1 MNQDKYGNLE
11 MKKTAWYIVLFLSS
25 CFIFYPEQMKAK
37 EVRSAERKVVS
48 LDGVWEIAEGSR
60 DTIPADFSHT
70 VAVPGLADMAEPS
83 FTEVGT
89 KSNQREAFWYRKTF
103 TVDED
108 VDDVALLKIHK
119 ANYGARVF
127 LNQQLVGESLS
138 CFTPL
143 IFDVKKF
150 LRGSGQKNELLI
162 CVGADREGLPKNVP
176 DGWDFEKVRY
186 IPGIYDSVELILSG
200 TPHLV
205 RVQVVPD
212 IDKMAVGL
220 AALIQN
226 AEKSKDV
233 VLHYQI
239 REAAGKKEVAAGK
252 QKLGR
257 LESYQQGEY
266 KLEIPIPNG
275 RLWSPDDPFLYE
287 LVLSTEGDSYITRF
301 GLRSF
306 RFDKETG
313 HAVLNNQP
321 FFMRGTNIC
330 IYRFF
335 EDSQRGDKPWRKEW
349 ARQVLRRFKEMNWNS
364 IRYCIGFPPEIWY
377 EVADEEGFLIQ
388 DEFPIWYL
396 DKWPAE
402 LQAEHLVGPFTD
414 WMRERWNHPCVVI
427 WDAQNET
434 SSQGQTIKAIEAVRS
449 LDLSNRPWDNG
460 WDPPQGPTDSFET
473 HPYPMGL
480 SYFNKGTPVFR
491 LENFA
496 RIPGRPGLEVE
507 GFGWIFKGNAR
518 ENQSNQPII
527 INEYGWLWLNRDGTP
542 TTLSKNV
549 YAELLGPDATVPQLR
564 ETYAR
569 YLAAMTEF
577 WRCHRECAAVLHFCG
592 LGYSRPDGQTSD
604 HFLDLE
610 SLELEPHFKK
620 IVGDAFSPVGLM
632 IDDWAE
638 YFHPGEKRVIPVII
652 INDLYTDWSGK
663 IQLRIQKD
671 RETLAE
677 EVQSCSVKAL
687 GKEKVTFELSVP
699 QQSGAY
705 KLIAERSDAAGKSI
719 CSIRD
724 FKILSQEEKLAL
736 QVYPITS
743 VPVVSSI
750 VTIDGSSYPPE
761 YAVDADLTTRWSSEF
776 SDPQWITLDLGEVFP
791 ISKVKLTWET
801 AYAKSYFIQV
811 SKDNRSWEKVYHT
824 DQGDGGVDEI
834 VFDPREARYVRL
846 IGLQRGTE
854 YGYSLFDFRIFR

>member
-1 MNQDKYGNLE
+1 MHQDTYGKST
-11 MKKTAWYIVLFLSS
+11 MKKTAWFIGLFLCS
-25 CFIFYPEQMKAK
+25 CFILYPGQVKAK
-37 EVRSAERKVVS
+37 EVRSAERKVIP
-48 LDGVWEIAEGSR
+48 LDGVWEIAEGSLEA
-60 DTIPADFSHT
+60 IPADFSHT
-70 VAVPGLADMAEPS
+70 VAVPGLADMAEPA

-103 TVDED
+103 TIDKDVDE
-108 VDDVALLKIHK
+108 VALLKIHK
-119 ANYGARVF
+119 AKYGTRVF
-127 LNQQLVGESLS
+127 LNQQLVGDSLS

-143 IFDVKKF
+143 IFEVKKF

-162 CVGADREGLPKNVP
+162 RIGADREGLPKNVP

-200 TPHLV
+200 TPHFI
-205 RVQVVPD
+205 RAQVVPD
-212 IDKMAVGL
+212 IEQMAVGVV
-220 AALIQN
+220 ALLEN
-226 AEKSKDV
+226 AGKSQDT

-239 REAAGKKEVAAGK
+239 REAATSREVAAGVK
-252 QKLGR
+252 NLGR
-257 LESYQQGEY
+257 LESNQQNEC

-287 LVLSTEGDSYITRF
+287 LILSTEGDSYITRF

-330 IYRFF
+330 FYRFF
-335 EDSQRGDKPWRKEW
+335 EDSQRGDKPWRKDW
-349 ARQVLRRFKEMNWNS
+349 ARRVLRRFKEMNWNS

-402 LQAEHLVGPFTD
+402 LQAEQIIGEFAD

-434 SSQGQTIKAIEAVRS
+434 SSQGQTAKVIEAVRS

-460 WDPPQGPTDSFET
+460 WDPPQGPADSFEA
-473 HPYPMGL
+473 HPYPMAQ
-480 SYFNKGTPVFR
+480 SYFTKGAPVFR
-491 LENFA
+491 LENFV
-496 RIPGRPGLEVE
+496 RIPGRPGKDVE
-507 GFGWIFKGNAR
+507 GFGWLFKGNAR
-518 ENQSNQPII
+518 ENQTNQPII

-549 YAELLGPDATVPQLR
+549 YAELLGPDASVPQLR

-569 YLAAMTEF
+569 YLAVMTEF

-604 HFLDLE
+604 NFLDLE
-610 SLELEPHFKK
+610 TLEFEPYFRK

-632 IDDWAE
+632 IDEWAE
-638 YFHPGEKRVIPVII
+638 YFHPGEKRVIPVIL
-652 INDLYTDWSGK
+652 INDLYTDWDST
-663 IQLRIQKD
+663 IQLRIQKGQ
-671 RETLAE
+671 EILAE
-677 EVQSCSVKAL
+677 EVKSCSVKAL
-687 GKEKVTFELSVP
+687 GKEKIAFELSVP
-699 QQSGAY
+699 QQTGKY
-705 KLIAERSDAAGKSI
+705 QLIAERSDAAGKSI

-724 FKILSQEEKLAL
+724 FKILSQEE
-736 QVYPITS
+736 QFTVHGYPIS
-743 VPVVSSI
+743 SMPEVSSMI
-750 VTIDGSSYPPE
+750 TVDGSSYSAE
-761 YAVDADLTTRWSSEF
+761 YAIDGDLTTRWSSGF
-776 SDPQWITLDLGEVFP
+776 SDPQWLTVDLGEVVP

-801 AYAKSYFIQV
+801 AYAKSYLIQV
-811 SKDNRSWEKVYHT
+811 SKDSRSWEEIYRT

-834 VFDPREARYVRL
+834 VFDPREARYIRL

-854 YGYSLFDFRIFR
+854 FGYSLFDFRVFR